1 VSEQPA
7 GGFDLGVFASLGA
20 SLGKVA
26 AIMENQQRRRE
37 RLFEQLHQVPIGPQ
51 LIPIAASTN
60 GVLQMPDQL
69 APKAGFMW
77 SVRRLTVSGFTA
89 GTVVAYKNGA
99 VVGGAAVGGGEPM
112 IPFSAAGVFTCGRG
126 EELFDQNDQ
135 LIFVATGITLA
146 TGYAGV
152 QVNGAADCFE
162 RWLLPDYLGIG

>member
-1 VSEQPA
+1 VSDQP
-7 GGFDLGVFASLGA
+7 GTGFDLGVFASLGA

-26 AIMENQQRRRE
+26 ALMESHQRRRE

-51 LIPIAASTN
+51 YIPIAAGA

-112 IPFSAAGVFTCGRG
+112 IPFAAAGVFTCGRG

-135 LIFVATGITLA
+135 IIFVATGITLSA
-146 TGYAGV
+146 GFAGV